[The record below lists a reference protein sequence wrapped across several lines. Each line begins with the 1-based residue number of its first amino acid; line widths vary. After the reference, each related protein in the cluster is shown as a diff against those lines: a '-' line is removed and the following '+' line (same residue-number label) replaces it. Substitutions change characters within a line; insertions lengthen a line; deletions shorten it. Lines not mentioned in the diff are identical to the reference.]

1 MDALWGLVGS
11 VIGVIGAIGFGV
23 WSDKKGYNDIAKKV
37 GVLDNTTLSGQH
49 NEIKNIV
56 SEKIECV
63 DKNTKDLYSKV
74 DGIAQVLNKNEGR
87 YENLSLDQREVRN
100 NVNKLVHSWEN
111 LIDDNRRL
119 KGLVFKLEKENEILK
134 HRITEKYK
142 DHEDDWEM
150 ER

>member
-1 MDALWGLVGS
+1 M
-11 VIGVIGAIGFGV
+11 
-23 WSDKKGYNDIAKKV
+23 
-37 GVLDNTTLSGQH
+37 
-49 NEIKNIV
+49 
-56 SEKIECV
+56 

-111 LIDDNRRL
+111 LIDDNKKL
-119 KGLVFKLEKENEILK
+119 KESVFELENENEVLK
-134 HRITEKYK
+134 HRIREQNRMLERHKEH
-142 DHEDDWEM
+142 DDDWEM